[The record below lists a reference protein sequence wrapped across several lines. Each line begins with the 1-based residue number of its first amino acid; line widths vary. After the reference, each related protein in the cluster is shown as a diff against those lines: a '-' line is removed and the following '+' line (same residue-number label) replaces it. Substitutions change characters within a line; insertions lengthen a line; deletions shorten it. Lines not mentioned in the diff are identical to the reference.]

1 MQERIEHGSRLSTG
15 AGCSYNMER
24 EDKQMKRKTVL
35 VIYNEEELQKVNDQ
49 LAFMQEQPILN
60 SGKFPRYFK
69 VTENEFEEILG
80 PSSI

>member
-1 MQERIEHGSRLSTG
+1 
-15 AGCSYNMER
+15 
-24 EDKQMKRKTVL
+24 MKRKTVL

-69 VTENEFEEILG
+69 VT
-80 PSSI
+80 

>member
-1 MQERIEHGSRLSTG
+1 
-15 AGCSYNMER
+15 
-24 EDKQMKRKTVL
+24 MKRKTVL

-69 VTENEFEEILG
+69 VTEMNLKRLPPQKIRWKTSMFLL
-80 PSSI
+80 

>member
-1 MQERIEHGSRLSTG
+1 
-15 AGCSYNMER
+15 
-24 EDKQMKRKTVL
+24 MKRKTVL

>member
-1 MQERIEHGSRLSTG
+1 
-15 AGCSYNMER
+15 
-24 EDKQMKRKTVL
+24 MKRKTVL

-69 VTENEFEEILG
+69 VTENEFEEIAAAEDPLEDKHVFAG
-80 PSSI
+80 IPA

>member
-1 MQERIEHGSRLSTG
+1 
-15 AGCSYNMER
+15 
-24 EDKQMKRKTVL
+24 MKRKTVL

-69 VTENEFEEILG
+69 VTNYKQSSVFLEFYGL
-80 PSSI
+80 